1 MANFS
6 WAIPQSVVGANGIRV
21 NLMADRCLY
30 ITVANLGPDYG
41 GADTTVTVSWKDS
54 TGAGQT
60 ATIISGSSFG
70 PAQTEIRVLDIYG
83 EGAVV
88 IGSLATSPVSP
99 ESLIASA
106 ARVDNTIKTDVG
118 QGEQITNNTTL
129 YVHGTAI
136 DPRGRIWNL
145 GVDDLP
151 GRGWTLGSSDAP
163 DRSWSLSGVDSQG
176 SAYVGTADAPYSG
189 VWTVMVLGTGDT
201 PGLSAGGSSVGSLQS
216 GTLATGVLA
225 TYIVPVVAGTAY
237 TIIGGTIK
245 SGWISVT

>member
-30 ITVANLGPDYG
+30 ITIANLGPDYG

-129 YVHGTAI
+129 YVNGTAI
-136 DPRGRIWNL
+136 DPRQIRSLGPGDSPGRSWELQLGDLPQMRPLTKVSLVML
-145 GVDDLP
+145 GVTKNQVIL
-151 GRGWTLGSSDAP
+151 
-163 DRSWSLSGVDSQG
+163 
-176 SAYVGTADAPYSG
+176 
-189 VWTVMVLGTGDT
+189 
-201 PGLSAGGSSVGSLQS
+201 
-216 GTLATGVLA
+216 
-225 TYIVPVVAGTAY
+225 
-237 TIIGGTIK
+237 
-245 SGWISVT
+245 